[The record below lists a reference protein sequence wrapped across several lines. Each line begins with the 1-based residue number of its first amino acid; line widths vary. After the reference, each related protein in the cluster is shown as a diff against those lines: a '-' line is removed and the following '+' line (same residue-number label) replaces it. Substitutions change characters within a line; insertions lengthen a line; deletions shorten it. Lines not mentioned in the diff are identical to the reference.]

1 MNILAVVV
9 PYIVLLLVTWVR
21 LGLRKVP
28 IPSGGYN
35 IDKHTGSTCCTGYEK
50 DDRIPI
56 IRQYLH
62 HKNQLTCHS
71 DPKPAA
77 ADAMLYNY

>member
-50 DDRIPI
+50 DDRI
-56 IRQYLH
+56 R
-62 HKNQLTCHS
+62 
-71 DPKPAA
+71 
-77 ADAMLYNY
+77 MYNKAVPTSQKSINMS

>member
-28 IPSGGYN
+28 IPSGGNN
-35 IDKHTGSTCCTGYEK
+35 IDKHTGST
-50 DDRIPI
+50 
-56 IRQYLH
+56 
-62 HKNQLTCHS
+62 
-71 DPKPAA
+71 
-77 ADAMLYNY
+77 LYWVRKG